1 MHSAKGVI
9 TIFAGFNASA
19 LNLYGR
25 CVNAEVIPMSADK
38 PSEQPEILYRGIL
51 LCIAIA
57 VMSYV
62 LWVSYK
68 PISSLMWAFIVSIII
83 ANVTNLPKSLTVG
96 VNFCSKDL
104 LRAVIA
110 VLGIVTSALIWLQ
123 VGVGLL
129 NALAVVLF
137 SFFFGTWLGKKMG
150 LEKSLTSLVG
160 VGTAICGAS
169 AIAATAPVVK
179 AKEEEVGLALACIT
193 LFGLLAM
200 FAYPFLFT
208 NTIVGT
214 WLKHD
219 INLYSI
225 WCGSGIHEAAQ
236 VIAASGALNSDAIGP
251 AVLVKS
257 IRIFMIGPMILVATY
272 LISRTDKSNVG
283 KVQTKAVF
291 PVYGIIF
298 IINSV
303 FCALLD
309 VYSPQLLTIG
319 FEWVIVKKTLSGTII
334 PFLLATCFA
343 GVGLKVKFRD
353 IAKLGAKPFAFG
365 ALMALLAG
373 ILALGLAVAA
383 GMFL

>member
-1 MHSAKGVI
+1 
-9 TIFAGFNASA
+9 
-19 LNLYGR
+19 
-25 CVNAEVIPMSADK
+25 MSTDK
-38 PSEQPEILYRGIL
+38 PPRQLEHLFLGIL
-51 LCIAIA
+51 LCIAVA
-57 VMSYV
+57 VVSYV
-62 LWVSYK
+62 LWVSYR

-83 ANVTNLPKSLTVG
+83 ANVTNLPKRLTIG

-123 VGVGLL
+123 VGVGLS
-129 NALAVVLF
+129 NALIVVLF
-137 SFFFGTWLGKKMG
+137 SFFLGTWLGKKMG
-150 LEKSLTSLVG
+150 LDKTLTTLVG

-169 AIAATAPVVK
+169 AIAATAPAIK

-200 FAYPFLFT
+200 FSYPFLFS
-208 NTIVGT
+208 NTVVGV

-219 INLYSI
+219 PNLFSI
-225 WCGSGIHEAAQ
+225 WCGSGIHEATQ
-236 VIAASGALNSDAIGP
+236 VIAASGALSSDAIGP

-272 LISRTDKSNVG
+272 LFSRMAESPAA
-283 KVQTKAVF
+283 KVQTKAIL
-291 PVYGIIF
+291 PVYGVIF
-298 IINSV
+298 VVNSV

-319 FEWVIVKKTLSGTII
+319 FDWVTVKKILSGTIL

-353 IAKLGAKPFAFG
+353 IARLGVKPFAFG

-373 ILALGLAVAA
+373 LLALGLAVAA
-383 GMFL
+383 GVFL

>member
-1 MHSAKGVI
+1 
-9 TIFAGFNASA
+9 
-19 LNLYGR
+19 
-25 CVNAEVIPMSADK
+25 MSNDE
-38 PSEQPEILYRGIL
+38 PLSQSETLYRGIL
-51 LCIAIA
+51 LCVA
-57 VMSYV
+57 VAV
-62 LWVSYK
+62 VSYIFFISYR
-68 PISSLMWAFIVSIII
+68 PISSLMWAFIISIVI
-83 ANVTNLPKSLTVG
+83 ANVTTLPKSLSIG

-110 VLGIVTSALIWLQ
+110 TLGIVTSALIWLQ
-123 VGVGLL
+123 VGIGIL

-150 LEKSLTSLVG
+150 LERTLTTLVG

-169 AIAATAPVVK
+169 AIAATAPAIK

-193 LFGLLAM
+193 LFGLVAM
-200 FAYPFLFT
+200 FAYPYLFI

-214 WLKHD
+214 WLKHNA
-219 INLYSI
+219 NLFSI

-236 VIAASGALNSDAIGP
+236 VIAASGALSSDAIGP

-257 IRIFMIGPMILVATY
+257 VRIFMIGPMILIATY
-272 LISRTDKSNVG
+272 LFSRKGKSAVG
-283 KVQTKAVF
+283 EVQTKAVL
-291 PVYGIIF
+291 PVYGILF

-309 VYSPQLLTIG
+309 VYAPQLLKIG
-319 FEWVIVKKTLSGTII
+319 FDWVTVKGVLKDTVI

-343 GVGLKVKFRD
+343 GVGMKVKFRD

-373 ILALGLAVAA
+373 LLALGLAVAA
-383 GMFL
+383 GLFL

>member
-1 MHSAKGVI
+1 
-9 TIFAGFNASA
+9 
-19 LNLYGR
+19 
-25 CVNAEVIPMSADK
+25 MSRDES
-38 PSEQPEILYRGIL
+38 PQQSEILSRGIL

-57 VMSYV
+57 IISYV

-83 ANVTNLPKSLTVG
+83 ANATNLPKIMAAG
-96 VNFCSKDL
+96 VNFCSRDL

-110 VLGIVTSALIWLQ
+110 VLGIVTSGLIWLQ

-129 NALAVVLF
+129 NALAVVFF
-137 SFFFGTWLGKKMG
+137 SYFFGTWLGKKMG
-150 LEKSLTSLVG
+150 LEKTLATLVG

-169 AIAATAPVVK
+169 AIAAAAPAVK
-179 AKEEEVGLALACIT
+179 AREEEVGLALACIT

-200 FAYPFLFT
+200 FTYPFLFS
-208 NTIVGT
+208 NSVVGT

-219 INLYSI
+219 LNLYGI

-236 VIAASGALNSDAIGP
+236 VIAASGALDSAAIGP
-251 AVLVKS
+251 AMLVKS

-272 LISRTDKSNVG
+272 LISRMDKSPVG
-283 KVQTKAVF
+283 KFQTKAVF
-291 PVYGIIF
+291 PVYGVIF
-298 IINSV
+298 IVNSI

-309 VYSPQLLTIG
+309 IYSPQLLTVG
-319 FEWVIVKKTLSGTII
+319 FDWITVKKTLSGTII

-343 GVGLKVKFRD
+343 GVGLKVRFRD
-353 IAKLGAKPFAFG
+353 IAKLGARPFAFG

-373 ILALGLAVAA
+373 LLALGLAVAA
-383 GMFL
+383 GVFL

>member
-1 MHSAKGVI
+1 
-9 TIFAGFNASA
+9 
-19 LNLYGR
+19 
-25 CVNAEVIPMSADK
+25 MSGEK
-38 PSEQPEILYRGIL
+38 SPQQSVTLHLGIL
-51 LCIAIA
+51 FCIVIAII
-57 VMSYV
+57 SYV
-62 LWVSYK
+62 LWISYK
-68 PISSLMWAFIVSIII
+68 PISALMWAFIVSIII
-83 ANVTNLPKSLTVG
+83 ANVTNLPRSLTVG
-96 VNFCSKDL
+96 INFCSRDL

-110 VLGIVTSALIWLQ
+110 LLGIVTSALIWLQ
-123 VGVGLL
+123 VGMGLV

-137 SFFFGTWLGKKMG
+137 AFFFGTWLGKKMG
-150 LEKSLTSLVG
+150 LDKTLVTLVG
-160 VGTAICGAS
+160 MGTAICGAS
-169 AIAATAPVVK
+169 AIAATAPAIK

-200 FAYPFLFT
+200 FAYPFLFA

-219 INLYSI
+219 MNLYSI

-236 VIAASGALNSDAIGP
+236 VIAASGALNPTAVGP

-272 LISRTDKSNVG
+272 LISKTDKQSVG
-283 KVQTKAVF
+283 KFQTRAVF
-291 PVYGIIF
+291 PVYSVIF
-298 IINSV
+298 IVNSI

-309 VYSPQLLTIG
+309 LYAPQMRAIG
-319 FEWVIVKKTLSGTII
+319 LDWTTLKNLLSGTII
-334 PFLLATCFA
+334 PFLLATCLA

-353 IAKLGAKPFAFG
+353 IAKLGAKPFVFG

-383 GMFL
+383 GTLL